1 MGSPLVSSP
10 WNAIQTCLVA
20 AGQATFFGRD
30 ALFCNGCLQPNRVG
44 PNKAQARLAPP
55 LHGRRPPMR
64 CSYDAARLSDNVR
77 QIECWFSQLDVGQ
90 EALLKRPPMSA
101 PVLVNRVHQG
111 RQAAR
116 AGSKDRETLG
126 GAA

>member
-1 MGSPLVSSP
+1 MQRWGLT
-10 WNAIQTCLVA
+10 ARR
-20 AGQATFFGRD
+20 GQA
-30 ALFCNGCLQPNRVG
+30 N
-44 PNKAQARLAPP
+44 PP
-55 LHGRRPPMR
+55 TVPPMR